1 MTGLAASGLMGLTAA
16 EGEEGQNTILEIR
29 TWHLH
34 NSGED
39 QGKRLAEYLQHGLAP
54 ALQRSGAQLSG
65 VFANVIGQDGPYIVT
80 LSQYASLASMGD
92 VVNKINADAAHNQA
106 AEKLAAGVDAPF
118 VQVDSSLLRSFD
130 VMPRVS
136 PNPKKEGKGS
146 RIFEMR
152 TYQSPSFTA
161 LTRKVGMFNKGEA
174 KIFERLGMHPV
185 FFGETFAGPKQPN
198 LTYMLSYDDLAARDR
213 LWQNFVSDPEWKK
226 LSAIPELK
234 DAQIVSNISNVI
246 LRPLPFSA
254 TR

>member
-1 MTGLAASGLMGLTAA
+1 MGLTAA
-16 EGEEGQNTILEIR
+16 ELEEEQNTILEIR

-34 NSGED
+34 NSAED
-39 QGKRLAEYLQHGLAP
+39 QGKRLGEYLQHGLAP

-65 VFANVIGQDGPYIVT
+65 VFANVIGQGGPYIVT

-92 VVNKINADAAHNQA
+92 VVLKMNADAAHNQA
-106 AEKLAAGVDAPF
+106 AEQLAAGGGAPF
-118 VQVDSSLLRSFD
+118 VRVDSSLLRSFD

-136 PNPKKEGKGS
+136 LTPKKEGKAS

-174 KIFERLGMHPV
+174 KIFERLGMQPV
-185 FFGETFAGPKQPN
+185 FFGETFAGSKQPN
-198 LTYMLSYDDLAARDR
+198 LTYMLSYEDLAARDR
-213 LWQNFVSDPEWKK
+213 LWQSFVSDPEWKK

-234 DAQIVSNISNVI
+234 DAEIVSNISNVI
-246 LRPLPFSA
+246 LRPLPFSNI
-254 TR
+254 R